1 MQQWQIGKNTPSI
14 VELEGILKKYPWFAV
29 GHKSL
34 YTLLMAQGDEYS
46 SELIKRV
53 SPYLYSPDDLV
64 RGAKRQMLARAVKGA
79 DKKVEN
85 QETKPVLVAVT
96 QEKGREVFVVGGDYF
111 GVKDYKEVKEKEGD
125 IFDSF
130 KSSVVADPDVKVV
143 VDKSNDQ
150 FSDDEY
156 CTETL
161 AKIYLSQGFLK
172 RAIDVYDKLILLY
185 PEKSTYF
192 ATLKEEIKKQL

>member
-34 YTLLMAQGDEYS
+34 YTQLMAQRQEYS
-46 SELIKRV
+46 SELIKRAA
-53 SPYLYSPDDLV
+53 PYLYSPGELV
-64 RGAKRQMLARAVKGA
+64 RMARKELL
-79 DKKVEN
+79 KKSLDNTNKEEKEVS
-85 QETKPVLVAVT
+85 QPLLVAVT

-172 RAIDVYDKLILLY
+172 RALDVYDKLILLY
-185 PEKSTYF
+185 PEKSAYF

>member
-1 MQQWQIGKNTPSI
+1 MARK
-14 VELEGILKKYPWFAV
+14 ELLKK
-29 GHKSL
+29 SL
-34 YTLLMAQGDEYS
+34 DNTNKE
-46 SELIKRV
+46 EKEV
-53 SPYLYSPDDLV
+53 SQPL
-64 RGAKRQMLARAVKGA
+64 
-79 DKKVEN
+79 
-85 QETKPVLVAVT
+85 LVAVT
-96 QEKGREVFVVGGDYF
+96 QEKGREVFVVGGVYF
-111 GVKDYKEVKEKEGD
+111 GVKDYKEVKEREGD